1 MKRIF
6 TLATIALTTLASSAF
21 AMAPTDAEM
30 ALINRYAPL
39 ADVHMLSDAQFSK
52 LMNIINSND
61 SEGSKRL
68 RAGLATQSTHG
79 LSLN

>member
-1 MKRIF
+1 MKRIL
-6 TLATIALTTLASSAF
+6 TATTIALTALASNAF

-39 ADVHMLSDAQFSK
+39 ADVHMLSDAEFSK

-68 RAGLATQSTHG
+68 RAGLVTQGTHG